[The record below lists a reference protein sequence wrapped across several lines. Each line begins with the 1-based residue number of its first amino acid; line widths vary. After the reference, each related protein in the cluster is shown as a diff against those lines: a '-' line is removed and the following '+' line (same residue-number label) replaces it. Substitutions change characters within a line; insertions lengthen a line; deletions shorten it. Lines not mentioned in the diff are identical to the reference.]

1 MAPGPRRRVRSRR
14 IAVFVMVATLVITV
28 AVVAVI
34 VMAAMRV
41 VAVVLASSA
50 PSALSARGAV
60 PALAP
65 LGGTLGV
72 LGPFEGSAES
82 HQSRHREHVDQSIER
97 LIVGVAKAHRN
108 GVAHLAGPPL
118 APGSSPVGVV
128 VVLLRSWHVVVTSS
142 RGSSRSLTHER
153 YL

>member
-14 IAVFVMVATLVITV
+14 LAVFVMFATLVITV

-34 VMAAMRV
+34 VTAAMRV
-41 VAVVLASSA
+41 VAVVLAS
-50 PSALSARGAV
+50 SALSARGAV